1 MWTVVF
7 TSVHYDDHYMISVL
21 QKARSGTGTITD
33 FAVRS
38 VNKRKKTKRVI
49 GFECHISLAG
59 LPQDR
64 KKKKKKKKKEIEE
77 HTQQPTFQP
86 TIHDIL

>member
-21 QKARSGTGTITD
+21 QNARSGTGTITD

-64 KKKKKKKKKEIEE
+64 KKKKKRKKRDRGA
-77 HTQQPTFQP
+77 HPTTYIP
-86 TIHDIL
+86 TNNP